1 MKRAFWSCII
11 VAGFCL
17 SSSFAQQS
25 STAIVANAAVPTL
38 VNFSG
43 TLTDVHGKPLTGVVG
58 VTFLLYKEE
67 QGGSPLWLETQN
79 VRPDASGRYSVMLG
93 STRSTGLPSD
103 IFVAGEARWL
113 SVQVQGQTEPAR
125 VMLLSV
131 PYALKAG
138 DAQTLNGLPASA
150 FVMAPLATTPAGT
163 SSSNPAAS
171 ATALP
176 PASTVTTTGGTIG
189 TLPLWTTG
197 TNIQSSAL
205 TQTGSGSTAKI
216 GIGTTAPAATLDVMG
231 AAFVRGIFTLS
242 KTGTATAS
250 SGFSSQPLSL
260 VGSSFNSSTNAAVN
274 QTFRLQ
280 TEAAANN
287 TANPSGTLNLLY
299 GLGSQA
305 FVETGLKISSKGL
318 ITFAAGQTYPGSITN
333 VKAGTDLTGGGTS
346 GVVTL
351 NLDTTKVP
359 QLGSANTFTT
369 NQKVNGTLT
378 ATAFSGNGASVT
390 NVNAATLGGLA
401 AGAFAQLAA
410 NNTFSGNNTF
420 NGFELINSAFVGP
433 INNAAAGQLGVAS
446 PSVSFAAI
454 GAAGFTPGD
463 GSSQNG
469 SDGIDSFGGTGDTT
483 TTFNSGGNGV
493 FGEGGTGFNG
503 GNGIVGLGG
512 GGGPCCIGSV
522 DGDGGFFEGGSNSF
536 NMGDGVYALTG
547 SGFAGNF
554 QGSINVTNTIFAGV
568 KDFRI
573 DHPLDP
579 ANKYLTHS
587 SIESSEMVNIYSG
600 NVTTDAQGAATVSL
614 PDWFEVLNTDFRYQ
628 LTVIGQFAQAIIGQ
642 KIANHQF
649 TIRTNAPNVEVSW
662 QVTGVRQDAFAKANP
677 LIVEEEKEPR
687 LKGFYIH
694 PEYYGAPP
702 EKQIEWA
709 RHPEMLKQAKAMRA
723 RMNARQAKPTAHL
736 QHQPGPVTSP
746 D

>member
-1 MKRAFWSCII
+1 
-11 VAGFCL
+11 
-17 SSSFAQQS
+17 
-25 STAIVANAAVPTL
+25 
-38 VNFSG
+38 
-43 TLTDVHGKPLTGVVG
+43 
-58 VTFLLYKEE
+58 
-67 QGGSPLWLETQN
+67 
-79 VRPDASGRYSVMLG
+79 MLG
-93 STRSTGLPSD
+93 SSRSTGLPSD

-113 SVQVQGQTEPAR
+113 SVQIQGQNEPPR

-150 FVMAPLATTPAGT
+150 FVMAAPLTTTPSGT
-163 SSSNPAAS
+163 ASSNPAGP

-189 TLPLWTTG
+189 TLPLWTTA

-205 TQTGSGSTAKI
+205 TQTGSGATAKI
-216 GIGTTAPAATLDVMG
+216 GIGTTAPAATLDVLG
-231 AAFVRGIFTLS
+231 AAFVRGLFTLS

-250 SGFSSQPLSL
+250 GGFSSQPLSL
-260 VGSSFNSSTNAAVN
+260 VGSAFNSSTSAAVN
-274 QTFRLQ
+274 QTFHLQ
-280 TEAAANN
+280 TEPASNN
-287 TANPSGTLNLLY
+287 TANPSATLNLLY
-299 GLGSQA
+299 GQGSQA
-305 FVETGLKISSKGL
+305 LVETGLKISAKGL

-333 VKAGTDLTGGGTS
+333 VKAGTDLLGGGTS

-351 NLDTTKVP
+351 NVDTTKVP

-378 ATAFSGNGASVT
+378 ATSFAGNGASVT
-390 NVNAATLGGLA
+390 NVNAVTLGGFSASSFALL
-401 AGAFAQLAA
+401 AGA
-410 NNTFSGNNTF
+410 NTFTADNTF
-420 NGFELINSAFVGP
+420 NGFVSTTNPLSASSADSSG
-433 INNAAAGQLGVAS
+433 
-446 PSVSFAAI
+446 AAI
-454 GAAGFTPGD
+454 YANGFTA
-463 GSSQNG
+463 GSG
-469 SDGIDSFGGTGDTT
+469 SNLYGTDGIDSFGGSGDTS
-483 TTFNSGGNGV
+483 SGFATGGTGV
-493 FGEGGTGFNG
+493 VGEGGGGFNG
-503 GNGIVGLGG
+503 GSGIYGLGG

-536 NMGDGVYALTG
+536 NAGDGVYVLTG
-547 SGFAGNF
+547 SGYAGNF

-600 NVTTDAQGAATVSL
+600 NVTTDAQGEATVSL

-677 LIVEEEKEPR
+677 LIVEQEKEPR

-709 RHPEMLKQAKAMRA
+709 RHPEMLKQARAMRA
-723 RMNARQAKPTAHL
+723 RMNTRQAKPAAQL
-736 QHQPGPVTSP
+736 QHQPGTAPSSP
-746 D
+746 N